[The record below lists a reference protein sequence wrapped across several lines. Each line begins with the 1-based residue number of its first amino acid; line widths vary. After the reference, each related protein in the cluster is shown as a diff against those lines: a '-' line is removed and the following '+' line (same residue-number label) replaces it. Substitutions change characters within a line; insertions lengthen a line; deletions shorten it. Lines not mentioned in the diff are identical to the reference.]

1 MCSAQDG
8 EPRAYVAV
16 PGSAVVRRG
25 PAVRTAVVVSAG
37 SYRPYYYRPYFYGAY
52 FSPFYYS
59 PFYGGFYSGWFGT
72 LNIRV
77 QPGDAVVI
85 IDGEQW
91 DSPEGAAASS
101 CSWPA
106 PCGSAQGRFQAVHVD
121 SPDSSG

>member
-1 MCSAQDG
+1 M
-8 EPRAYVAV
+8 
-16 PGSAVVRRG
+16 RRG

-106 PCGSAQGRFQAVHVD
+106 DRTVWKCARTVSSRTRRQSRFVRVRRRR
-121 SPDSSG
+121 